1 MNGIY
6 GAILGDIV
14 GSPYEEAEQPN
25 EDFPLFPDACH
36 FTDDTVLT
44 FATMDLLLEEAIQK
58 GDTPRIEA
66 VYRKWAKRFP
76 DRGYGWLFLWWVN
89 HPKMGAYGS
98 GGNGA
103 AMRISP
109 VAYAAQSEEECR
121 CYARAA
127 SSVTHNSVEGLKGS
141 EAIAILTYLALHGAN
156 KETIEERARVY
167 YPQMASSYGSL
178 LGKTKKTALAEDTVP
193 AAIVC
198 FLDSLSFEDCL
209 RKAVCLGGD
218 TDTLAALSGSI
229 AGPFYGI
236 DDSLIVEVLE
246 KMDDENVFITL
257 MSFIKRFI
265 KKDTK

>member
-1 MNGIY
+1 
-6 GAILGDIV
+6 
-14 GSPYEEAEQPN
+14 
-25 EDFPLFPDACH
+25 
-36 FTDDTVLT
+36 
-44 FATMDLLLEEAIQK
+44 
-58 GDTPRIEA
+58 
-66 VYRKWAKRFP
+66 
-76 DRGYGWLFLWWVN
+76 
-89 HPKMGAYGS
+89 
-98 GGNGA
+98 
-103 AMRISP
+103 
-109 VAYAAQSEEECR
+109 
-121 CYARAA
+121 
-127 SSVTHNSVEGLKGS
+127 
-141 EAIAILTYLALHGAN
+141 
-156 KETIEERARVY
+156 
-167 YPQMASSYGSL
+167 
-178 LGKTKKTALAEDTVP
+178 LAEDTVP